1 MSSLATRPTGPGLT
15 ETRELIRCVEQD
27 ARVDAVA
34 VFGSV
39 ARREAGP
46 RSDIDVLVVHDDTMP
61 DDLDDSLPTA
71 VTMTFYTPTRLAA
84 LPTRSP
90 LFAIH
95 LASEAITFRDQTGVV
110 ARVLR
115 NIKPL
120 DRQVVTRL
128 GASTLRRFHD
138 LMDQPRGL
146 DLNPHAA
153 AAELYALGKQGAMLL
168 CAGRGYNEFNRH
180 RALSHAYAHASLSA
194 TDRKRVDDLEQH
206 WHAARSPDSQSKDP
220 ENVEA
225 AAAAVY
231 RLLTALTG

>member
-1 MSSLATRPTGPGLT
+1 MSSLATAPDEPGLT
-15 ETRELIRCVEQD
+15 ETRELIRCVERD
-27 ARVDAVA
+27 TRVDAVA

-46 RSDIDVLVVHDDTMP
+46 RSDIDVLVVHDGAMP
-61 DDLDDSLPTA
+61 DDLDDSLPEA
-71 VTMTFYTPTRLAA
+71 VTMTFYTPTRLAV

-95 LASEAITFRDQTGVV
+95 LALEAMPFRDQSGTV
-110 ARVLR
+110 ARALR
-115 NIKPL
+115 NVRPL
-120 DRQVVTRL
+120 DRQTISRL
-128 GASTLRRFHD
+128 AASTLRSFHE

-168 CAGRGYNEFNRH
+168 CAGHGYYEFNRH
-180 RALSHAYAHASLSA
+180 RALNRAYSHVALSA
-194 TDRKRVDDLEQH
+194 TDRKRIDDLEQQ
-206 WHAARSPDSQSKDP
+206 WQAARSRSQSEDP
-220 ENVEA
+220 ENIEA
-225 AAAAVY
+225 AAAAVE